1 MIITLH
7 LFCWGLGRKAGRA
20 VGKWLLRTNVFFYI
34 LRPLLARA
42 ASVGIKAVS
51 GCRCPPASSQLDF
64 KAPTE
69 FSRSKKSNLLFGPSL
84 KSANSGTGGNTSRY
98 WITRRA
104 CAENFLEN
112 VSKLGPLLK
121 MLAAICRGEMK
132 AWQELMR
139 EEDIWPGV
147 TFKWVWCDV
156 HPRCIE
162 ASPAED
168 EIICHN
174 SLVVNDGFMTSL
186 LVSHRQVVDENERKL
201 KTTKIQAVACLMEI
215 QRVFNG
221 NTTFL
226 FSYLGRK

>member
-1 MIITLH
+1 
-7 LFCWGLGRKAGRA
+7 
-20 VGKWLLRTNVFFYI
+20 
-34 LRPLLARA
+34 
-42 ASVGIKAVS
+42 
-51 GCRCPPASSQLDF
+51 
-64 KAPTE
+64 
-69 FSRSKKSNLLFGPSL
+69 
-84 KSANSGTGGNTSRY
+84 
-98 WITRRA
+98 
-104 CAENFLEN
+104 
-112 VSKLGPLLK
+112 

-168 EIICHN
+168 GIICHN
-174 SLVVNDGFMTSL
+174 SLVVNGGFMTGL

-201 KTTKIQAVACLMEI
+201 KTTKIQALTCLMET

-221 NTTFL
+221 TTTFL